1 MKRAPILIA
10 AATMLAVSAFAD
22 EDCHLIFL
30 RNPNLPRDC
39 VEMAWTLGNSTAAI
53 GCLYDQRGIDRP
65 NVSGIV
71 QVAVFTT
78 PPDGILRFL
87 GWSWMV
93 AQEANGL
100 HQSETVSL

>member
-1 MKRAPILIA
+1 MKRSPILIA
-10 AATMLAVSAFAD
+10 AATMLTVSAFAVG
-22 EDCHLIFL
+22 DCHLIFL

-39 VEMAWTLGNSTAAI
+39 VELALTLENSTAAI

-78 PPDGILRFL
+78 SPDGVLRFL
-87 GWSWMV
+87 GWSWME
-93 AQEANGL
+93 AQEANDL
-100 HQSETVSL
+100 HKSGPTSL